1 MLIPVF
7 CSCRYTLDNRADKA
21 LEYFLRLRRPNVFDL
36 IREHNLY
43 STVRDKAVLLMEFDQ
58 YLYNQ
63 KSKEREEAKK
73 GKRITEPEHEKTAEE
88 ELAQGPAVQM
98 MIEHT
103 EEIPVRRRASSIVG
117 RKW

>member
-1 MLIPVF
+1 M
-7 CSCRYTLDNRADKA
+7 
-21 LEYFLRLRRPNVFDL
+21 EYFLRLRRPNVFDL

-103 EEIPVRRRASSIVG
+103 EEIPVRRRASSIVE